1 MTKAKAKI
9 WARRIKAGSHTIEE
23 VEERFG
29 QEGANMVRTAYFE
42 LFGEILP

>member
-23 VEERFG
+23 VEETKG
-29 QEGANMVRTAYFE
+29 KEAADMVRAAYFE